1 MGRFS
6 RKFKNRLVK
15 EQKKALNKIYKKQGV
30 QGLLDTME
38 EYSNENAELIGT
50 LDVAEQE
57 GQEVQGQEE
66 GTEQEVVS
74 EKDQQA

>member
-15 EQKKALNKIYKKQGV
+15 EQKKALNRIYKKQGM
-30 QGLLDTME
+30 QGLLNTMGG
-38 EYSNENAELIGT
+38 YSHENAELIGT

-57 GQEVQGQEE
+57 GAEVQGPEE
-66 GTEQEVVS
+66 GTEQETVS
-74 EKDQQA
+74 QEG

>member
-15 EQKKALNKIYKKQGV
+15 EQKKALSKIYKRQGM
-30 QGLLDTME
+30 QGLLNNIE
-38 EYSNENAELIGT
+38 EYSHENAELIGT

-57 GQEVQGQEE
+57 GQEIQGPEE
-66 GTEQEVVS
+66 GTEQETVS
-74 EKDQQA
+74 QED